1 MEGRENRMKRHLSLV
16 GLVLVGLVILGLGGC
31 AFVMDLFTS
40 ATSVGTITWSDDAT
54 AYRGKDNLRFTFT
67 LPAGG
72 SDTGV
77 WGTDVYTDDSSI
89 GAAAVHAGVI
99 TFAAGGAVTIRILPG
114 RSSYTGSTRNG
125 VTSLDYTDWDGS
137 FEFVTE

>member
-1 MEGRENRMKRHLSLV
+1 MKRHISFVGLILV
-16 GLVLVGLVILGLGGC
+16 GMVVLGLGGC
-31 AFVMDLFTS
+31 AFI
-40 ATSVGTITWSDDAT
+40 GTITWSDDAA
-54 AYRGKDNLRFTFT
+54 AYRGKDNDQFTFT

-99 TFAAGGAVTIRILPG
+99 TFAAGGTVTIRILPG

-137 FEFVTE
+137 FEFVK